1 MSPQEQWHWVHSCYG
16 DDLGLTSSDDDY
28 IPPPS
33 LAEGKDA
40 VKADSRAMKVSPQCL
55 SGVS

>member
-28 IPPPS
+28 VPPPS
-33 LAEGKDA
+33 LSEGKDGTL
-40 VKADSRAMKVSPQCL
+40 KADHKINKVW
-55 SGVS
+55 